1 MKRVFHIVTHFD
13 LGGAETVA
21 VNIAKSAHPG
31 FEYHLVEV
39 VRGRG
44 QFSDE
49 FVRHLED
56 WGIRYHRSL
65 VSNKKL
71 GITLFPFW
79 FIFLFLRYRPTI
91 IHSHTEVPDLSV
103 FLFNKLFGWLYR
115 ETKYVRTIHNTL
127 LWDQWGRIGR
137 YVEPFFICHHSNIAI
152 SFSVRD
158 SYYEKYGER
167 PPVVYNGLMEVKQQ
181 PFMDVDHSKTNI
193 LFAGRLEYQ
202 KGVDELVEIIMRC
215 QDHQDLVFWIV
226 GSGSLLGKIKE
237 MMAETDNARY
247 YEKIYHLSSYVGSFD
262 YLLMPSNFEGLGL
275 MSIEA
280 SLAKVPVII
289 NSCPGLNETLPAD
302 WLLKVQN
309 NNVEQYLEILSQ
321 LNRYD
326 HEALGMKAYKYVKE
340 NFSIEK
346 MQKDYEDFY
355 YTSFLSALSYM

>member
-1 MKRVFHIVTHFD
+1 M
-13 LGGAETVA
+13 
-21 VNIAKSAHPG
+21 
-31 FEYHLVEV
+31 
-39 VRGRG
+39 
-44 QFSDE
+44 
-49 FVRHLED
+49 
-56 WGIRYHRSL
+56 
-65 VSNKKL
+65 
-71 GITLFPFW
+71 
-79 FIFLFLRYRPTI
+79 
-91 IHSHTEVPDLSV
+91 
-103 FLFNKLFGWLYR
+103 
-115 ETKYVRTIHNTL
+115 
-127 LWDQWGRIGR
+127 
-137 YVEPFFICHHSNIAI
+137 
-152 SFSVRD
+152 
-158 SYYEKYGER
+158 
-167 PPVVYNGLMEVKQQ
+167 
-181 PFMDVDHSKTNI
+181 
-193 LFAGRLEYQ
+193 FAGRLEYQ

-340 NFSIEK
+340 NFSIDK

-355 YTSFLSALSYM
+355 YTSFLSDTTKNK

>member
-21 VNIAKSAHPG
+21 VNIAKSSHPG

-39 VRGRG
+39 DRGRG
-44 QFSDE
+44 QFSDK
-49 FVRHLED
+49 FIRNLVD
-56 WGIRYHRSL
+56 CGIQYHRSF

-71 GITLFPFW
+71 GIVLFPFW
-79 FIFLFLRYRPTI
+79 FIFLFLRYRPAI
-91 IHSHTEVPDLSV
+91 IHSHTEIPDLSV

-115 ETKYVRTIHNTL
+115 KTRYVRTIHNTV

-137 YVEPFFICHHSNIAI
+137 YVEPFFIRHHSNIAI

-158 SYYEKYGER
+158 RYCEKYGER
-167 PPVVYNGLMEVKQQ
+167 PPVVYNGLMEVEQQ
-181 PFMDVDHSKTNI
+181 SFMDVDHSKTNI

-202 KGVDELVEIIMRC
+202 KGVDELVEIIKRS
-215 QDHQDLVFWIV
+215 QDHQEMVFWIV

-237 MMAETDNARY
+237 VMVETDHVRY
-247 YEKIYHLSSYVGSFD
+247 NEKIYHLSSYVGSFD

-280 SLAKVPVII
+280 SFAKVPVII

-302 WLLKVQN
+302 WPLKVQN
-309 NNVEQYLEILSQ
+309 NSVEQYLEILGQ
-321 LNRYD
+321 LDRYD
-326 HEALGMKAYKYVKE
+326 YEALGMKAYNYVKE
-340 NFSIEK
+340 TFAIEK
-346 MQKDYEDFY
+346 MQKYYE
-355 YTSFLSALSYM
+355 ALYFKV